1 MMTDAELIKEIRKYR
16 CADLSDGMDA
26 LGLVDKGTMNESM
39 RPIRP
44 GIEFKGFAYT
54 IKLLPKSDAVKECK
68 TVEEWKEELGK
79 ECNKVYNFVGKIT
92 PEVAK
97 DTVLVVDMEGIRGG
111 LWGSEIAMTMME
123 RGIEGTVLDGGCR
136 DSYEANLEN
145 APVFCTKRTFTHAY
159 GRVEPG
165 ALNIP
170 VHCAGVTVK
179 PGDIVCADD
188 DGVLVIPR
196 ERAEEVMMFAKMQ
209 LEDDIAVR
217 TEHYDNL
224 GFEHDATLERMQ

>member
-1 MMTDAELIKEIRKYR
+1 MMTDIELMQEIRKYR

-26 LGLVDKGTMNESM
+26 IGLVDKGTMHESM
-39 RPIRP
+39 RPIRE

-54 IKLLPKSDAVKECK
+54 IKLLPKADGVKVCK
-68 TVEEWKEELGK
+68 TIDEWREELGK
-79 ECNKVYNFVGKIT
+79 GCNNIYNFVDEIT

-97 DTVLVVDMEGIRGG
+97 DTVIVVDMDGVRGG

-123 RGIEGTVLDGGCR
+123 RGIEGVVLDGGCR

-159 GRVEPG
+159 GRVERG
-165 ALNIP
+165 SLNVPIN
-170 VHCAGVTVK
+170 CAGVTVK
-179 PGDIVCADD
+179 PGDIICADD

-209 LEDDIAVR
+209 LEDDIATR
-217 TEHYDNL
+217 AEHYDNL
-224 GFEHDATLERMQ
+224 GFAHDETLERMQ

>member
-1 MMTDAELIKEIRKYR
+1 MMKDTELIQEIRKYR

-26 LGLVDKGTMNESM
+26 IGLVDKGTMNETM

-54 IKLLPKSDAVKECK
+54 VKLLPKTEAVKVCK
-68 TVEEWKEELGK
+68 TVDEWREELGK
-79 ECNKVYNFVGKIT
+79 GCNNIYNFVGEIT

-97 DTVLVVDMEGIRGG
+97 DTVIVVDMDGVRGG

-123 RGIEGTVLDGGCR
+123 KGIEGTVLDGGCR
-136 DSYEANLEN
+136 DSYEANLED

-159 GRVEPG
+159 GRVERG
-165 ALNIP
+165 SLNIP
-170 VHCAGVTVK
+170 VNCAGVTVK
-179 PGDIVCADD
+179 PGDIICADD

-196 ERAEEVMMFAKMQ
+196 ERAEEVIMFAKMQ
-209 LEDDIAVR
+209 LEDDIATR
-217 TEHYDNL
+217 ADHYDNL
-224 GFEHDATLERMQ
+224 GFEHDETLARLK